1 MRGQGATLDGR
12 ELRAEGPGFGL
23 EVVGIESA
31 KPERTLPL
39 LEALAGKA
47 YRIRAIGSIAISL
60 CYVAGGRFDGM
71 LTGRACRSVD
81 AAGGQLIAREA
92 GAEVAFAGAGL
103 DVSLDLDARFHVAAA
118 LDRRAAGHRARGP
131 GARRAAGASGM
142 SAHGFVDWGLAE
154 RVALALG
161 GNDGTP
167 AAFDQDAVDA
177 ACADAVDL
185 VLDYSRLRPAG
196 ELPQPELVDRAEWA
210 RIGLRTMRELSDQLE
225 RRVADGLS
233 LPGPLGGLARS
244 LAGAAAGAE
253 AGVAVGYGARKVL
266 GQYDV
271 PLVPT
276 ERQPRLVFV
285 GPNLA
290 AAHLQLGED
299 PELFLRWIAIH
310 ESTHSIQFASVP
322 WLRPHLG
329 ELLDAVDRGRL
340 GAAGP
345 RLDRAGWPGVFSA
358 ADPRAAVR
366 KVLRGDLA
374 RLLAGPE
381 QARTLDRLQ
390 AAMSVIE
397 GHAEHVMDAAAGRVD
412 PGYARLRER
421 LEARRASRGG
431 LGEVILRIL
440 GLELKLRQ
448 YTARQGLLRHAW
460 SPRRASRG

>member
-1 MRGQGATLDGR
+1 M
-12 ELRAEGPGFGL
+12 L
-23 EVVGIESA
+23 E
-31 KPERTLPL
+31 
-39 LEALAGKA
+39 
-47 YRIRAIGSIAISL
+47 
-60 CYVAGGRFDGM
+60 
-71 LTGRACRSVD
+71 
-81 AAGGQLIAREA
+81 
-92 GAEVAFAGAGL
+92 
-103 DVSLDLDARFHVAAA
+103 
-118 LDRRAAGHRARGP
+118 
-131 GARRAAGASGM
+131 
-142 SAHGFVDWGLAE
+142 
-154 RVALALG
+154 
-161 GNDGTP
+161 
-167 AAFDQDAVDA
+167 
-177 ACADAVDL
+177 
-185 VLDYSRLRPAG
+185 YSRLRPTG
-196 ELPQPELVDRAEWA
+196 ELPHPELVDRAEWA
-210 RIGLRTMRELSDQLE
+210 RLGLRTLRELSERLE

-276 ERQPRLVFV
+276 DRQPRLVFV

-310 ESTHSIQFASVP
+310 ETTHSIQFA
-322 WLRPHLG
+322 LG
-329 ELLDAVDRGRL
+329 ALAASAPGGASGPVDRGRL

-345 RLDRAGWPGVFSA
+345 RLDRPARRGVFFAPTPARRFARCCA
-358 ADPRAAVR
+358 AIWRACWRAPSR
-366 KVLRGDLA
+366 RA
-374 RLLAGPE
+374 
-381 QARTLDRLQ
+381 TLDSLQ

-448 YTARQGLLRHAW
+448 YTLGKAFCDTVVAEAGIEGLNQVWRAPEALPALAELEQPQRWLRRVGAV
-460 SPRRASRG
+460 SATEAA

>member
-1 MRGQGATLDGR
+1 M
-12 ELRAEGPGFGL
+12 
-23 EVVGIESA
+23 
-31 KPERTLPL
+31 
-39 LEALAGKA
+39 
-47 YRIRAIGSIAISL
+47 
-60 CYVAGGRFDGM
+60 
-71 LTGRACRSVD
+71 
-81 AAGGQLIAREA
+81 
-92 GAEVAFAGAGL
+92 
-103 DVSLDLDARFHVAAA
+103 
-118 LDRRAAGHRARGP
+118 
-131 GARRAAGASGM
+131 
-142 SAHGFVDWGLAE
+142 
-154 RVALALG
+154 
-161 GNDGTP
+161 
-167 AAFDQDAVDA
+167 DA

-210 RIGLRTMRELSDQLE
+210 RIGLRTMRELADRLE

-329 ELLDAVDRGRL
+329 ELLDELIAGAL

-345 RLDRAGWPGVFSA
+345 RLDRAGCPA
-358 ADPRAAVR
+358 A
-366 KVLRGDLA
+366 
-374 RLLAGPE
+374 
-381 QARTLDRLQ
+381 
-390 AAMSVIE
+390 
-397 GHAEHVMDAAAGRVD
+397 
-412 PGYARLRER
+412 
-421 LEARRASRGG
+421 
-431 LGEVILRIL
+431 
-440 GLELKLRQ
+440 
-448 YTARQGLLRHAW
+448 
-460 SPRRASRG
+460 SPRRPSRRGSQGAAWRSGARAGEAPSRAAPSTACRRRCP